1 MAGEALRVVNLATR
15 NPFMQEAKVDV
26 SMLNEGHKKAIVQMY
41 ANGAR
46 IPDLASWY
54 KVSQAVIREV
64 LKPHIRFG

>member
-1 MAGEALRVVNLATR
+1 
-15 NPFMQEAKVDV
+15 MQEAKVDV

-41 ANGAR
+41 ANGTR

-64 LKPHIRFG
+64 LKPHIRFA